1 MGRVIGNEI
10 FKTIVMMA
18 YEMKLASRVL
28 SRMTHRREKV
38 RKLMKA
44 GQTFRDDED
53 IRKEMAK
60 YLAISPDNKKHWR
73 FDEGAE
79 DTEHNGFVLKKEIA
93 LSVSGRYRI
102 MLSIV
107 KHTEY
112 EVAQHRQFENVL
124 YVHIRDSDDEEVN
137 EVADRRYYIRNPP
150 TVVTVEIIKRLGLCL
165 ESREVKEAYDE
176 IYERVSY
183 YSRRSGINAYK
194 WDRRITAMRDDDKR
208 SGLVKTIS
216 RRYGEDV

>member
-1 MGRVIGNEI
+1 
-10 FKTIVMMA
+10 
-18 YEMKLASRVL
+18 
-28 SRMTHRREKV
+28 
-38 RKLMKA
+38 MKA

-93 LSVSGRYRI
+93 LSISGRYRI

-112 EVAQHRQFENVL
+112 EIRQHRQFENVL

-137 EVADRRYYIRNPP
+137 EEYDRRYFIRNPP

-165 ESREVKEAYDE
+165 EFSEVKEAYDD

-183 YSRRSGINAYK
+183 RGGKNARI
-194 WDRRITAMRDDDKR
+194 WDRRIYGMRVDDKNSILAR
-208 SGLVKTIS
+208 MIS
-216 RRYGEDV
+216 RRYGQDV

>member
-1 MGRVIGNEI
+1 MGYVIGNEV
-10 FKTIVMMA
+10 FKTIVTMA
-18 YEMKLASRVL
+18 CEMKLASQVRW
-28 SRMTHRREKV
+28 RITQRREEV

-93 LSVSGRYRI
+93 LSISGRYRI

-112 EVAQHRQFENVL
+112 EIRQHRQFENVL

-137 EVADRRYYIRNPP
+137 EEYDRRYFIRNPP

-165 ESREVKEAYDE
+165 EFSEVKEAYDD

-183 YSRRSGINAYK
+183 RGGKNARI
-194 WDRRITAMRDDDKR
+194 WDRRIYGMRVDDKNSILAR
-208 SGLVKTIS
+208 MIS
-216 RRYGEDV
+216 RRYGQDV